1 MKFTKTLALALF
13 FIFIFSSAFS
23 SHALEIKEPRLEINA
38 KSAVLMDVNT
48 GTVLYGLNMDE
59 KLPPASVTKVM
70 TLLLIFEAIDDGRLR
85 MDNMLTVS
93 EYAASMGG
101 SQVFLEPGEQMCVDD
116 LIKCVVVASA
126 NDAAVTLAEA
136 VSGSEEA
143 FVHQMNAR
151 AKELG
156 MNNTCFE
163 NVTGLD
169 DDTTNHLTS
178 AHDIAIMSRELLKH
192 EKIMEYT
199 TIWMDTIRNGEF
211 GLSNTNRLV
220 KYYRGA
226 TGLKTGYTRGAGF
239 CVSASAKR
247 GDLHL
252 IAVIMGADT
261 SNDRN
266 VAAAKLLDYGFATYG
281 IYKDVN
287 RICGEVNILRGEKRT
302 VTTKCNDFTLLE
314 NLGNESK
321 ITSEL
326 VIEENLTAPITKGQ
340 TVGKVVYKI
349 DGKTVGENP
358 VLANEDVCELS
369 FAKIFVNLLKNIV
382 S

>member
-38 KSAVLMDVNT
+38 KSAILMDVNT

-101 SQVFLEPGEQMCVDD
+101 SQVFLEPGEQMCVDE

-143 FVHQMNAR
+143 FVQQMNAR

-192 EKIMEYT
+192 EKIKEYT
-199 TIWMDTIRNGEF
+199 TIWMDTKRNGEF
-211 GLSNTNRLV
+211 GHSNSNRLV
-220 KYYRGA
+220 K
-226 TGLKTGYTRGAGF
+226 
-239 CVSASAKR
+239 
-247 GDLHL
+247 
-252 IAVIMGADT
+252 
-261 SNDRN
+261 
-266 VAAAKLLDYGFATYG
+266 
-281 IYKDVN
+281 
-287 RICGEVNILRGEKRT
+287 
-302 VTTKCNDFTLLE
+302 
-314 NLGNESK
+314 
-321 ITSEL
+321 
-326 VIEENLTAPITKGQ
+326 
-340 TVGKVVYKI
+340 
-349 DGKTVGENP
+349 
-358 VLANEDVCELS
+358 
-369 FAKIFVNLLKNIV
+369 
-382 S
+382 